1 MEHNETHF
9 ALSAWFQIQRVSFLH
24 EALQQEVLSSEI
36 KKKKGEKKKKVVGS
50 QEPIGLCKASY
61 NSL

>member
-9 ALSAWFQIQRVSFLH
+9 ALSAWFQIQRVSSLH

-36 KKKKGEKKKKVVGS
+36 KKRRGKKKVVGS
-50 QEPIGLCKASY
+50 QEPIALCKASY

>member
-9 ALSAWFQIQRVSFLH
+9 ALSAWFQIQRVSSLQ

-36 KKKKGEKKKKVVGS
+36 KKKKGKKKKVVGS

>member
-9 ALSAWFQIQRVSFLH
+9 ALSAWFQIQRVSSLH

-36 KKKKGEKKKKVVGS
+36 KKKKGKKKKSGR
-50 QEPIGLCKASY
+50 
-61 NSL
+61 